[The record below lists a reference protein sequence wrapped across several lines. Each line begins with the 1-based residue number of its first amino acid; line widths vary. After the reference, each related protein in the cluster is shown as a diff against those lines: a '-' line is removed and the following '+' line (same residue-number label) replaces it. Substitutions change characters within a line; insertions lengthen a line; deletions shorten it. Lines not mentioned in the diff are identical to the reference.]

1 MSNVASRPECSQSN
15 QRQRRAAR
23 SEGAVVSKED
33 LMIDVRGRIKHC
45 RLCPGMN
52 VPGVTQSAPGYGSLA
67 SPVVIV
73 GQSLCNK
80 CMETGIPFTGG
91 SGTYIDKA
99 LVVAD
104 REKSE
109 IFTTNLVHCHP
120 EDDVASEKLWI
131 ENCKGY
137 LHREL
142 AIIKPILVV
151 GLGDDAENELREH
164 FSRSTEL
171 PWPFT
176 DPPKTR
182 PNPEAPFLLFP
193 EHPGSLRFKKTP
205 DRAHWA
211 PSLGAAIRWAFESQ

>member
-1 MSNVASRPECSQSN
+1 M
-15 QRQRRAAR
+15 
-23 SEGAVVSKED
+23 SKED
-33 LMIDVRGRIKHC
+33 LMIDVRRRIKHC
-45 RLCPGMN
+45 RLCPKMN

-73 GQSLCNK
+73 GQSLCNR

-91 SGTYIDKA
+91 SGRYIDQA
-99 LVVAD
+99 LALAG

-120 EDDVASEKLWI
+120 EGDVASERQWI
-131 ENCKGY
+131 DKCKGY
-137 LHREL
+137 LHEEL
-142 AIIKPILVV
+142 AIIKPILIV

-164 FSRSTEL
+164 FEQSVEL

-176 DPPKTR
+176 DPPTIK
-182 PNPEAPFLLFP
+182 PNTETPFLLFP

-205 DRAHWA
+205 DRAFWA
-211 PSLGAAIRWAFESQ
+211 PSLGTGIRWAFDLQPL